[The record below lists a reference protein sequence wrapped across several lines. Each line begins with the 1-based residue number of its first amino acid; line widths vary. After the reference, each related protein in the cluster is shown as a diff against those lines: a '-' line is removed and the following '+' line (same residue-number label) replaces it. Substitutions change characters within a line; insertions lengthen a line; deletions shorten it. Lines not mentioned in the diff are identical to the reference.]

1 MRPRQREPITP
12 EERDAIRQ
20 KRREGASLEELAAE
34 FRCSPITARRICS
47 HVLPRTWPGPRPKEA
62 KPATQRARWSPEVI
76 GGVHP
81 GGIRWTAE
89 EHKRLFDLLQE
100 GCTIREIADKLD
112 RNYASIKDKVSRLWR
127 GGESPREKGM
137 AAALTPRQPRVTKEK
152 PTTTRVKCLKCQN
165 GFDSYDPK
173 RNRICARCKDR
184 EDWN

>member
-1 MRPRQREPITP
+1 MRPRQRGPITP

-34 FRCSPITARRICS
+34 FRCSPITARGICAY
-47 HVLPRTWPGPRPKEA
+47 VLPAQRVRRSPKIIA
-62 KPATQRARWSPEVI
+62 GRN
-76 GGVHP
+76 P
-81 GGIRWTAE
+81 GGIPWTAE
-89 EHKRLFDLLQE
+89 EHKRLFDMLQE
-100 GCTIREIADKLD
+100 QCTIREIAAALD
-112 RNYASIKDKVSRLWR
+112 RNHASVKDKVSRLWR
-127 GGESPREKGM
+127 GGESPREKGI
-137 AAALTPRQPRVTKEK
+137 AAALPPRQPRVVKEK